1 MPIKCRKC
9 GGDHFTSKC
18 GKEKKMCIEI
28 KDNVKP
34 IKSFEKKKCIEIKDN
49 VKPIK
54 SFEKKKQHK
63 PFNKKGNNSFF
74 NRRDPREQ
82 TVKIKLFNLPQ
93 DLTLQNLNKILIGWG
108 KIGNVK
114 IKNCRIERENCKYSI
129 IDFYDKDAAEYFVK
143 AIDRTLMGPLML
155 SATLI

>member
-34 IKSFEKKKCIEIKDN
+34 IKSFEKKKQH
-49 VKPIK
+49 KP
-54 SFEKKKQHK
+54 FEKKKQHK
-63 PFNKKGNNSFF
+63 PFNKRDNNSFF
-74 NRRDPREQ
+74 NRRDPREK